1 MARDVIVIGSGIAGA
16 STAFHL
22 AEAGISVTLIEK
34 DHPAAGPTGKSSAV
48 SHLFYTEPE
57 LSQLAQRGCA
67 WLKRLPE
74 ISDGPA
80 VFHETGML
88 WCAGEANAGVWEAA
102 ARRIHDQEGGEI
114 FVITPE
120 DLAARAPDFV
130 MDDIAIGIW
139 EPAYGYADPYEA
151 TNGFVKAARARGAT
165 VRQQSRVGEIE
176 TAGGRVAG
184 VRLESGEPIAAD
196 IVIAA
201 TGPWTKALIAP
212 LGVDLPLHIERHA
225 MAVLDAPG
233 QACSI
238 LPFAWCD
245 DILAHYARPERE
257 DTILIGTWAGGG
269 TAIRNLEAKRPHAH
283 EDPNEYDAG
292 SDQDEAA
299 WIIQQMLPRVPR
311 IGELGIR
318 PGYACLYDMSP
329 DDLPVIGQVP
339 GTEGLFVIA
348 GSSGHGFKLGPAV
361 GEEVARLVTS
371 GRSDLLA
378 PFSLSRFD

>member
-1 MARDVIVIGSGIAGA
+1 MACDVIVIGSGIAGA

-22 AEAGISVTLIEK
+22 AEAGVDVVLIEK

-88 WCAGEANAGVWEAA
+88 WCTGEANAGVWAAA

-130 MDDIAIGIW
+130 MVDIAIGIW

-151 TNGFVKAARARGAT
+151 TNGFVNAARARGAI

-233 QACSI
+233 MARSI

-269 TAIRNLEAKRPHAH
+269 TGIRNLEAKRPHAY

-292 SDQDEAA
+292 SDQDEAI

-329 DDLPVIGQVP
+329 DDLPVIDQVP
-339 GTEGLFVIA
+339 GTEGLFVVA

-361 GEEVARLVTS
+361 GEEVARLVIS

>member
-1 MARDVIVIGSGIAGA
+1 MASDVIVIGSGIAGA

-22 AEAGISVTLIEK
+22 ADAGVGVTLIEK
-34 DHPAAGPTGKSSAV
+34 EHPASGPTGKSSAV

-57 LSQLAQRGCA
+57 LSRLAQRGCA

-74 ISDGPA
+74 IGGGPA
-80 VFHETGML
+80 VFHETGMM
-88 WCAGEANAGVWEAA
+88 WCTGKANAEVWAAA
-102 ARRIHDQEGGEI
+102 ARRIHDEEGGELFAI
-114 FVITPE
+114 APE
-120 DLAARAPDFV
+120 ELAARAPDFI
-130 MDDIAIGIW
+130 MEDIAIGIW

-151 TNGFVKAARARGAT
+151 TNGFVEAARTRGAT
-165 VRQQSRVGEIE
+165 VRQQARVGAIE

-184 VRLESGEPIAAD
+184 VRLDSGETLAAD

-201 TGPWTKALIAP
+201 TGPWTKALVAP

-233 QACSI
+233 QARSI

-245 DILAHYARPERE
+245 DILAYYARPERE
-257 DTILIGTWAGGG
+257 DSILIGTWAGGG
-269 TAIRNLEAKRPHAH
+269 TGIRNVEAGRPHEHA
-283 EDPNEYDAG
+283 DPNEYNAD
-292 SDQDEAA
+292 SDQDEAV

-311 IGELGIR
+311 IAELGIR

-329 DDLPVIGQVP
+329 DDLPVIDQIP
-339 GTEGLFVIA
+339 GTEGLFVVA

-361 GEEVARLVTS
+361 GEEVARLATT

-378 PFSLSRFD
+378 PFSLSRFE

>member
-1 MARDVIVIGSGIAGA
+1 MASDVIVVGSGIAGA
-16 STAFHL
+16 STAFHM
-22 AEAGISVTLIEK
+22 ADAGISVTLIEK

-67 WLKRLPE
+67 WLKRLPA

-80 VFHETGML
+80 VFHEVGML
-88 WCAGEANAGVWEAA
+88 WCTGEENAEEWAAA

-120 DLAARAPDFV
+120 DLTTRAPNFV
-130 MDDIAIGIW
+130 MDGIAIGIW

-151 TNGFVKAARARGAT
+151 TNGFVNAARARGAT

-212 LGVDLPLHIERHA
+212 LGVDLPLH
-225 MAVLDAPG
+225 
-233 QACSI
+233 
-238 LPFAWCD
+238 
-245 DILAHYARPERE
+245 
-257 DTILIGTWAGGG
+257 
-269 TAIRNLEAKRPHAH
+269 
-283 EDPNEYDAG
+283 
-292 SDQDEAA
+292 
-299 WIIQQMLPRVPR
+299 
-311 IGELGIR
+311 LGIR